1 MASPLALRPPTAASP
16 SRALV
21 AAAAAAAPA
30 PPSVASYT
38 TLKEAMTVELPVGSA
53 RTNGPAS
60 QHRLVDVYG
69 LLVFCSEAFKTRGSG
84 E

>member
-1 MASPLALRPPTAASP
+1 MASPLALPPPASP

-21 AAAAAAAPA
+21 AAAAPQQHA
-30 PPSVASYT
+30 VASYT
-38 TLKEAMTVELPVGSA
+38 TLEEAMTVALPVGSA

-69 LLVFCSEAFKTRGSG
+69 LLVHCSVPTKTRGSG